1 MRLLTYILVIL
12 LLLPVKAKGEGAD
25 TPVEPLLLYK
35 AKQDVRCHQ
44 WVDSIMNKLTLKEKV
59 GQLFIYTIAPVDT
72 KRNQLLLKDAVDTY
86 KSEGCYSPVGRC
98 RLRRN

>member
-35 AKQDVRCHQ
+35 L
-44 WVDSIMNKLTLKEKV
+44 NKMSV
-59 GQLFIYTIAPVDT
+59 VING
-72 KRNQLLLKDAVDTY
+72 
-86 KSEGCYSPVGRC
+86 
-98 RLRRN
+98 

>member
-44 WVDSIMNKLTLKEKV
+44 WVDSIMNKLTMATAV
-59 GQLFIYTIAPVDT
+59 LFSLSPTVWRGKSVSYLYI
-72 KRNQLLLKDAVDTY
+72 RLL
-86 KSEGCYSPVGRC
+86 R
-98 RLRRN
+98 